1 MSERLTRSPITPPPQ
16 REQEAMLR
24 LGFEFEEREE
34 GLVVTYP
41 KGAMRETINED
52 DRRFA
57 VFFVHHYEQRQI
69 IEAYNWST
77 RSYILFLRSARCG

>member
-1 MSERLTRSPITPPPQ
+1 
-16 REQEAMLR
+16 MLH

-57 VFFVHHYEQRQI
+57 VFFVHHCEQRQVT
-69 IEAYNWST
+69 EAYNWST
-77 RSYILFLRSARCG
+77 RSYILLLRPARFG